1 MAGEYISITEF
12 SRKNNYDANLLGRL
26 IRQYNIKPDIKTGKA
41 RLFRP
46 ERLQS
51 IVEDLDS
58 VLKR

>member
-26 IRQYNIKPDIKTGKA
+26 IRQYNIKPDIKTGNVK
-41 RLFRP
+41 LFKP
-46 ERLQS
+46 ERLQG